1 MYMKPE
7 KAATWD
13 FNLIENLIMLLKK
26 DLFLEHKEHQ
36 KLYGSWLTVDSCHEN
51 WLNVIFFSS
60 QPYLF
65 LSPQKLWGTSDD
77 QVNVGKNNCAHGSD
91 LSKFQIIMKKKL
103 SV

>member
-26 DLFLEHKEHQ
+26 DSFLEHKEHQ

-51 WLNVIFFSS
+51 RLNVIFFSS